1 MPAQRAEPIW
11 TSIAGEV
18 AFAAPGDTSTTR
30 HLVQVC
36 GLNRCFWP
44 AAAALASNVRTQNA
58 QTGSA
63 RGGPSLCRRLE
74 VAAGVCLGTVPN
86 FADLVEPGRT
96 MPGP

>member
-44 AAAALASNVRTQNA
+44 AAAALASNVLGGYPKNSDNYPNTSGVFNTLKYKIRA
-58 QTGSA
+58 QGDSEA
-63 RGGPSLCRRLE
+63 LCK
-74 VAAGVCLGTVPN
+74 
-86 FADLVEPGRT
+86 
-96 MPGP
+96 